1 MSSEP
6 IRPTPMKAMLTLS
19 LAPVRLPEK
28 RAAAPAALRKPLR
41 PVDACAMPLVVSGFR
56 SRRPRGPATIP
67 DAVGYP
73 PGVVRPGWG
82 TINAPASFDAVPPIA
97 WATTSVGHSYDF
109 QTDLGFPKNDEVG
122 EPLENHSACRQTR
135 IQGTAEGDRQFGGWR
150 VQAHPETLP
159 QPAYCVAH
167 TIQ

>member
-1 MSSEP
+1 MFSEP
-6 IRPTPMKAMLTLS
+6 IRPTPMKAILTLS

-28 RAAAPAALRKPLR
+28 RAAAPAAFRKSRR

-82 TINAPASFDAVPPIA
+82 TSIIRRGPANS
-97 WATTSVGHSYDF
+97 
-109 QTDLGFPKNDEVG
+109 LGDDVRG
-122 EPLENHSACRQTR
+122 
-135 IQGTAEGDRQFGGWR
+135 
-150 VQAHPETLP
+150 P
-159 QPAYCVAH
+159 QL
-167 TIQ
+167 